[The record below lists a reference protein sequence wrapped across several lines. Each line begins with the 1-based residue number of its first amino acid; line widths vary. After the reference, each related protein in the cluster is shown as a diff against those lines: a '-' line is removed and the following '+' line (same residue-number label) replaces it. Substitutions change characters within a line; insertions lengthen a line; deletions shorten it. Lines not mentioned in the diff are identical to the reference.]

1 MRKNFIDY
9 YALVM
14 LMLFII
20 YNLFLESLKIYG
32 LLYQIFM
39 FIIIIVNAIILIIF
53 RKKIKY
59 KTLIIIVY
67 LLIWLFSKN
76 TLQCFFA
83 FSNIILLCVTG
94 FMEKHSIKIILVL
107 IAIFGY
113 IFFLPLFF
121 VFLLAFGTGL
131 DEERG
136 MNDIYD
142 DTHYYCDNN
151 YEVYSY
157 SAGAMDGFHYSIG
170 KHYEILNI
178 SGIINISYNERNE
191 KTQDEYE
198 IYLETHNCEL
208 VGDKNGSK

>member
-9 YALVM
+9 YALAM

-39 FIIIIVNAIILIIF
+39 FALIIVNAIILIVF
-53 RKKIKY
+53 RNRIKY

-83 FSNIILLCVTG
+83 FSNIILLCITG
-94 FMEKHSIKIILVL
+94 FMEKHSIKIISVLVV
-107 IAIFGY
+107 IFGY

-121 VFLLAFGTGL
+121 AFLLAFGTGL
-131 DEERG
+131 DEESG

-142 DTHYYCDNN
+142 HMHYYCDNN
-151 YEVYSY
+151 YEVYSF
-157 SAGAMDGFHYSIG
+157 SAGAMDSFHYSIG
-170 KHYEILNI
+170 KHYKILNI

-198 IYLETHNCEL
+198 AYLETHNCEL